1 MSRYARR
8 ADLGDARRTARAP
21 TGRSAHAADQEEVL
35 VMATDLPDA
44 REPSDAL
51 TCWSAV
57 LVLRVGHSGTP
68 LDGELSRYLDE
79 LLGAVS
85 LELELDPESVPKR
98 VRCAAVE
105 LAALLVQR
113 SSSRAA
119 VPGGLVE
126 RPDSGRRTSRADEH
140 ARDIPFTPSI
150 RLGRM
155 G

>member
-1 MSRYARR
+1 M
-8 ADLGDARRTARAP
+8 T
-21 TGRSAHAADQEEVL
+21 
-35 VMATDLPDA
+35 TDLPDEA
-44 REPSDAL
+44 ERSDAI

-68 LDGELSRYLDE
+68 LDGELSRHLDE

-85 LELELDPESVPKR
+85 VELEQNPESVPKA

-119 VPGGLVE
+119 DAVAGGPVE
-126 RPDSGRRTSRADEH
+126 RPSSGRRRSRADEL

>member
-1 MSRYARR
+1 
-8 ADLGDARRTARAP
+8 
-21 TGRSAHAADQEEVL
+21 
-35 VMATDLPDA
+35 MATDLPDA
-44 REPSDAL
+44 AEQSDAL

-68 LDGELSRYLDE
+68 LDGALSRHLDE

-85 LELELDPESVPKR
+85 LELELDPESVPKA

-119 VPGGLVE
+119 GSGGLVE
-126 RPDSGRRTSRADEH
+126 RPDSGPRTSRADERT
-140 ARDIPFTPSI
+140 RDVPFTSSI